1 MRIRNFIYRQTDLS
15 VYGKMEQTQNHTQQ
29 LDTKL
34 LFNPEIAKNA
44 KTNHTTE
51 IPVLWSQLD
60 ANGHVNNGTY
70 QFYLDEARMQALE
83 EEGFSISL
91 MRESNIGPVI
101 QKVEIKYSK
110 PVQHPETVLIETTFS
125 EIKGFR
131 GKVHQTIRRKSDN
144 EKVCEATF
152 DALFFDFT
160 KNRPWKLPEVI
171 RNKYTN

>member
-1 MRIRNFIYRQTDLS
+1 
-15 VYGKMEQTQNHTQQ
+15 MEQTQNHRQQ
-29 LDTKL
+29 PDKKL

-44 KTNHTTE
+44 NTKHSTE

-91 MRESNIGPVI
+91 MRDANIGPVML
-101 QKVEIKYSK
+101 KAEIKYSK
-110 PVQHPETVLIETTFS
+110 PIQHPETVLIETIFS
-125 EIKGFR
+125 EMKGFR
-131 GKVHQTIRRKSDN
+131 GKVLQTIRRKSDN

-152 DALFFDFT
+152 DALFFDFS
-160 KNRPWKLPEVI
+160 KNRPWKLPEGI
-171 RNKYTN
+171 RDKYTNLG